1 MRGRAA
7 TLGALYDCLMDPPG
21 ITRHRRPFLA
31 PVWLSMLAI
40 LVAGGVAVKLYR
52 GAHTTVVLLVRPVPK
67 EPGAI
72 DDPPLSAEGEQR
84 AQQLVRMLG
93 SADGGG
99 ARIDAIYVSDDRR
112 AQQTAA
118 PLAERLHR
126 APVLFTGSDA
136 RATGARLLREHAG
149 GTVLVVGGGT
159 AVPQII
165 RELRGAEPGPVSAA
179 DAGVLYILSVPT
191 FGHPHLV
198 QIAF

>member
-1 MRGRAA
+1 M
-7 TLGALYDCLMDPPG
+7 
-21 ITRHRRPFLA
+21 
-31 PVWLSMLAI
+31 WLSLLAV
-40 LVAGGVAVKLYR
+40 LVLGGIAVKLCR
-52 GAHTTVVLLVRPVPK
+52 GASTTVVMLVRPVPK

-93 SADGGG
+93 AADGGG
-99 ARIDAIYVSDDRR
+99 QIDAIYVSDDRR

-126 APVLFTGSDA
+126 APVIFSAAEA
-136 RATGARLLREHAG
+136 RATGVRLMHEHAG
-149 GTVLVVGGGT
+149 GTVLVIGGGST
-159 AVPQII
+159 VPELI
-165 RELRGAEPGPVSAA
+165 RELQGEERGSPAAA
-179 DAGVLYILSVPT
+179 DAGILYILSVPT